1 MYPPGHT
8 ASRTGGIA
16 FHGVIWMLEHTRP
29 GPWRK
34 IGVPRGCFDPRRVA
48 HRLARERRAAASCV
62 EVAGA
67 YSMDKFFSLQQ
78 KIVPEIGDLIDMRY
92 SILRH
97 VHFSQPVGRRTL
109 SSRLAEKERTVR
121 SELEFLRQQGLLS
134 VGPSGVSLTPE
145 GERTFSELGEYVR
158 ELRGFARLERG
169 LEERLPVAR
178 AVVVAGDSGRDP
190 TVKKE
195 MGRAVVRILREM
207 VAEGDIIA
215 VGGGT
220 TMAEVAAAIVPS
232 GWPKNITVVPARG
245 SLGEEVETQADTIAV
260 TMARRIGGTYRVL
273 NVPDDLHPETISRI
287 VDEPRI
293 REILYLIKTARIV
306 VHGVGTLEEMAERR
320 GIVGDDL
327 KLLTS
332 RGAVA
337 EMFGYYF
344 DRTGNM
350 VYYTPSMG
358 IRPEDLAGKKAIAV
372 AGGARKARAMLAVVK
387 QQSREALV
395 TDEAA
400 ARRMLE
406 IER

>member
-1 MYPPGHT
+1 MDRFV
-8 ASRTGGIA
+8 S
-16 FHGVIWMLEHTRP
+16 LQ
-29 GPWRK
+29 RK
-34 IGVPRGCFDPRRVA
+34 IA
-48 HRLARERRAAASCV
+48 
-62 EVAGA
+62 
-67 YSMDKFFSLQQ
+67 
-78 KIVPEIGDLIDMRY
+78 PEIGELIDIRY

-97 VHFSQPVGRRTL
+97 IHFSQPVGRRTL

-121 SELEFLRQQGLLS
+121 SELEFLRQQGLLA
-134 VGPSGVSLTPE
+134 VGPAGVSLTPE
-145 GERTFSELGEYVR
+145 GERTFADLGEYVR

-178 AVVVAGDSGRDP
+178 VVVVAGDSGRDS

-195 MGRAVVRILREM
+195 MGRAVVRILRDIVE
-207 VAEGDIIA
+207 EGDIIA
-215 VGGGT
+215 AGGGT

-232 GWPKNITVVPARG
+232 GWPKGITVVPARG

-260 TMARRIGGTYRVL
+260 TMAKRMGGAYRVL

-293 REILYLIKTARIV
+293 KEVLDLIKRARIV
-306 VHGVGTLEEMAERR
+306 VHGVGTLEEMAKRR
-320 GIVGDDL
+320 GITGEAL
-327 KLLTS
+327 EILTS

-344 DRTGNM
+344 DSDGKM

-358 IRPEDLAGKKAIAV
+358 IRPEDLAGKKLVAV
-372 AGGARKARAMLAVVK
+372 AGGAKKAQAVLAVMK

-406 IER
+406 LEG

>member
-1 MYPPGHT
+1 
-8 ASRTGGIA
+8 
-16 FHGVIWMLEHTRP
+16 
-29 GPWRK
+29 
-34 IGVPRGCFDPRRVA
+34 
-48 HRLARERRAAASCV
+48 
-62 EVAGA
+62 
-67 YSMDKFFSLQQ
+67 MDKFFSLQQ
-78 KIVPEIGDLIDMRY
+78 KIAPEIGDLIDMRY

-145 GERTFSELGEYVR
+145 GESTFSELGEYVR
-158 ELRGFARLERG
+158 ELRGFARLEHG

-260 TMARRIGGTYRVL
+260 TMARRMGGTYRVL

-293 REILYLIKTARIV
+293 REILDLIKTARIV

-320 GIVGDDL
+320 GIVGEDL
-327 KLLTS
+327 RLLTS

-344 DRTGNM
+344 DRAGNM

-358 IRPEDLAGKKAIAV
+358 IRPEELAGKKAIAV